1 MKLSNKIHPVTSI
14 LTAVIM
20 LVVLVISA
28 ITNVASLLGNP
39 GADSN
44 PSYVITTVVNLVVYT
59 LTSILIV
66 VALFRG
72 KKDTVSGVLFILTAL
87 VLAWTGV
94 ISGIISLFSNI
105 SMGVAGVSLPDN
117 YLACA
122 VVASI
127 IGVIVALIGVVF
139 RVAIALEC
147 FTPGKLSGNK
157 KKSILIILPIV
168 NLILS
173 AIATVVRQIYMVS
186 EYDIGTFLAVALLP
200 AVLGAVFSAWTV
212 LLGLSISIPVW
223 EVDPL
228 LYMGQYADAD
238 RVME

>member
-1 MKLSNKIHPVTSI
+1 
-14 LTAVIM
+14 M
-20 LVVLVISA
+20 LVILVITA
-28 ITNVASLLGNP
+28 ITNVATLFGNP
-39 GADSN
+39 SAASN
-44 PSYVITTVVNLVVYT
+44 PTYVITTVVNLVPST
-59 LTSILIV
+59 LTNILIV

-94 ISGIISLFSNI
+94 ISRIRTLFSI
-105 SMGVAGVSLPDN
+105 LSIDVAGVSLADN
-117 YLACA
+117 YIACT

-127 IGVIVALIGVVF
+127 IIGAIAALIGVVF
-139 RVAIALEC
+139 HVAIALEC

-173 AIATVVRQIYMVS
+173 AITTVLRQFYMVS
-186 EYDIGTFLAVALLP
+186 EYDIGTFLAAALLP
-200 AVLGAVFSAWTV
+200 AVLGAVFSVWTV
-212 LLGLSISIPVW
+212 LLGLSMSIPVW

>member
-1 MKLSNKIHPVTSI
+1 MKLSNKIHRVTSI

-20 LVVLVISA
+20 LVLLAISV
-28 ITNVASLLGNP
+28 ITNVVTLLGNP
-39 GADSN
+39 GATSN
-44 PSYVITTVVNLVVYT
+44 PTYVITTVVNLAVNA
-59 LTSILIV
+59 LANILIV

-94 ISGIISLFSNI
+94 ISGIVSLFSNI
-105 SMGVAGVSLPDN
+105 SMALAGVSLPN
-117 YLACA
+117 YYIASA
-122 VVASI
+122 VVATI
-127 IGVIVALIGVVF
+127 IAVIAALIGIAF

-168 NLILS
+168 NLVLS
-173 AIATVVRQIYMVS
+173 AIATVVRQLYVVS
-186 EYDIGTFLAVALLP
+186 DYGIGTVLAVTLLP
-200 AVLGAVFSAWTV
+200 AVFGAVFSAWTV

-228 LYMGQYADAD
+228 QYMGQYADAD
-238 RVME
+238 YVME

>member
-1 MKLSNKIHPVTSI
+1 MKLSNKIHRVTSI

-20 LVVLVISA
+20 LVILVISA
-28 ITNVASLLGNP
+28 IRNVATLFGNP
-39 GADSN
+39 SAASN
-44 PSYVITTVVNLVVYT
+44 PTYVITTVVDLVINT
-59 LTSILIV
+59 LTNILIV

-94 ISGIISLFSNI
+94 ISGIISLFSYI
-105 SMGVAGVSLPDN
+105 SMGVAGVLPDN
-117 YLACA
+117 YIACA

-127 IGVIVALIGVVF
+127 IGVIAALIRVVF

-168 NLILS
+168 NLILA
-173 AIATVVRQIYMVS
+173 AIATVVWQFYMVS

-200 AVLGAVFSAWTV
+200 AVLGAVSSAWTV
-212 LLGLSISIPVW
+212 LLGLSMSIPVW

>member
-1 MKLSNKIHPVTSI
+1 MKLSNKIHRVTSI

-20 LVVLVISA
+20 LVILAIST
-28 ITNVASLLGNP
+28 ITNVATLFGNP
-39 GADSN
+39 SAASN
-44 PSYVITTVVNLVVYT
+44 PTRVMTTVVNLVINT
-59 LTSILIV
+59 ITSILIV

-94 ISGIISLFSNI
+94 IRGIRSLFTNI
-105 SMGVAGVSLPDN
+105 SMGVAGVSLPDHFI
-117 YLACA
+117 ACA
-122 VVASI
+122 VAASI
-127 IGVIVALIGVVF
+127 ISVIAALIGVVF
-139 RVAIALEC
+139 RGAIALEC

-168 NLILS
+168 NLILT
-173 AIATVVRQIYMVS
+173 AIATLVRQFYMVL
-186 EYDIGTFLAVALLP
+186 EFGIGTFLAAALLP
-200 AVLGAVFSAWTV
+200 AVLGVVFSAWTV
-212 LLGLSISIPVW
+212 LLGLSMSIPVW